1 MNLAI
6 VGYVVLLTAAH
17 MRAARALAGMEQRA
31 LAEASGCAAVA
42 TKPTRTAVRMLGIG
56 LVAVALVGLTGHSAH
71 AGNLVPGGWLTA
83 PKIEASPDEPPEPQ
97 SPPAIRPAPARPSVP
112 HPVRRQ
118 HQVAPPQ
125 RSNDGRVQF

>member
-1 MNLAI
+1 
-6 VGYVVLLTAAH
+6 VVLLTAAQ

-42 TKPTRTAVRMLGIG
+42 TKPARTAVQWLAIG
-56 LVAVALVGLTGHSAH
+56 LVAAALAGLSGYGAH
-71 AGNLVPGGWLTA
+71 AGNLVPGGWLA
-83 PKIEASPDEPPEPQ
+83 SPKIEASPDEPPEPIAPQ